1 MNFNND
7 EWAKRLTQ
15 QRIYPRENAF
25 SPMLINLPPPYSAN
39 SRLAT
44 EPSTVS
50 FTWARST
57 MDTRC
62 RAPCCRYVFLQRQ
75 LHHVVTALLAQRD
88 LFDGKRVKSS
98 EISIEIFG
106 SFFED
111 FMFLLHY
118 NVWVLYIYF
127 ILFYFI
133 SDFILYIYFFLL
145 V

>member
-1 MNFNND
+1 
-7 EWAKRLTQ
+7 
-15 QRIYPRENAF
+15 
-25 SPMLINLPPPYSAN
+25 MLINLPPPYSAN

-106 SFFED
+106 GFFED
-111 FMFLLHY
+111 FFFDMFLLHY
-118 NVWVLYIYF
+118 NVWVIYINIYIYYF
-127 ILFYFI
+127 IL
-133 SDFILYIYFFLL
+133 YFFFCLFNNL
-145 V
+145 YMLRQYYI

>member
-1 MNFNND
+1 MSEAFNAATNLS
-7 EWAKRLTQ
+7 ARKRIFTYANKSSATIQRELTA
-15 QRIYPRENAF
+15 RDRTIH
-25 SPMLINLPPPYSAN
+25 SI
-39 SRLAT
+39 
-44 EPSTVS
+44 EP
-50 FTWARST
+50 TWTRST